1 MLPKRK
7 RITKKLFMEIFKKGR
22 IQKSPIFLFRYIPQN
37 TPQYAFV
44 VPKTLYKNAVDRNKL
59 RRMGYNAIN
68 KTTTPNFSGIFFLN
82 KEVKN
87 TNKETIK
94 EQILYTLEK
103 IK

>member
-7 RITKKLFMEIFKKGR
+7 RITKKLFMEILKKGK
-22 IQKSPIFLFRYIPQN
+22 IHKSPLFLFRYLPQN

-44 VPKTLYKNAVDRNKL
+44 VPKTVYKSAVDRNNL
-59 RRMGYNAIN
+59 RRTGYNSIN
-68 KTTTPNFSGIFFLN
+68 KNTLPNVSGIFFFN

-87 TNKETIK
+87 TDKKIIK
-94 EQILYTLEK
+94 EQILNTLEK